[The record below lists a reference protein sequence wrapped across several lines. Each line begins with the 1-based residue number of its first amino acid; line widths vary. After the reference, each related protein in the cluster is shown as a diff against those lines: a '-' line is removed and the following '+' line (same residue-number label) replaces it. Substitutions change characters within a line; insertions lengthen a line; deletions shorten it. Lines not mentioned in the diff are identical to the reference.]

1 MRKLP
6 IALLSVALIVS
17 GVSFTSQ
24 SATASS
30 SGSSIAQSQV
40 RPQPVAAPSPS
51 ATPVAKPKF
60 TLSTRKVVLGTST
73 STVVSSVR
81 STGGQIKSFSVSP
94 KLPKGLRLNTATGE
108 ISGKP
113 SLWQKAKAYKVIGKN
128 ASGAASQSISIQII
142 RIPILK
148 AADLGLG
155 VNLRMKAFGLK
166 NSGGAVVSYSI
177 TPELPVGLTLN
188 TKTGKISGKPSA
200 LQPKRSYRLSATNI
214 SGTSKKK
221 LTIEVVTKP
230 IVTLSKTSYLV
241 SPNAPFTS
249 YTIKN
254 TGGRVFKYLITPAAP
269 AGMTFSA
276 KTGKLTGTPTTPQNQ
291 TRYVVTATNPAG
303 KSAKSFNLEILSPPA
318 FTVGWAGF
326 YPDMFTGTNNAVSG
340 KWFFSTG
347 GAVAN
352 LTIDPALPTG
362 LTFNSTTGE
371 ISGTP
376 TTHQAK
382 TTYTLT
388 ASNIA
393 GTLSKQFSIEIVNK
407 PLVSRSPK
415 NSAAY
420 TNNSNSEKVAVGS
433 NISGYTVSN
442 TGDRV
447 TRWTVSPELPHG
459 LSINQDTG
467 ELTGSPDELFESNQT
482 YTITAENPGGSSSF
496 NYTINVVLPP
506 IFSFSSYSEQ
516 LAVGQRLTGYTIDSI
531 GGLIDG
537 FSISPSVLP
546 WMSFD
551 SNTGLISGVANAV
564 QSLIT
569 WTITANNV
577 AGTGTKTFSLEVF
590 SAPQFSLS
598 LTNESVAN
606 GSPIA
611 GYTIKTTGGRVTT
624 YSISPALPSDLTFS
638 SATGLISGTP
648 TQDQSVTYTI
658 TGTNVAG
665 TNSHTFTLA
674 VYSVPSFAL
683 SSTSEVANRN
693 NPIVGYT
700 LIQNGGLPT
709 SYSISPSVPAGL
721 SFSTT
726 TGLLSGSPSATQ
738 TAKVYTITAINVAGR
753 SSATF
758 TLEVGD
764 PPIISLSAQSFS
776 ALQNETASLY
786 TINSTGGTVTNYE
799 LTPSSLPAGLTFSSS
814 TGLITGSPSI
824 LMTPTSY
831 TLKATNPGG
840 TMSKTFTLEV
850 RISCSGGGP
859 CYVGDTGPGGGK
871 IVYVDMAGFLCGV
884 DMLST
889 CHYLEAAPKNWA
901 GGSADPKNV
910 LYGSGQSIAGK
921 DELTTNDAGYIIGR
935 GEYNTSVLMKA
946 VGSFASNPC
955 AVNNAASYVSNYK
968 GTVLNDW
975 YLPNPGEMTKVVQAG
990 LTGDWALISPD
1001 RYWTSSQYWGIPPG
1015 DAYYEP
1021 TVGTGGMSSRNIQS
1035 IASMPVRPVR
1045 TF

>member
-6 IALLSVALIVS
+6 IALLTVALIVS
-17 GVSFTSQ
+17 GLSFTSQ

-30 SGSSIAQSQV
+30 GFSSKIQTQI

-51 ATPVAKPKF
+51 ATTVAKPKF
-60 TLSTRKVVLGTST
+60 TLSTRKAVLGTAA

-94 KLPKGLRLNTATGE
+94 KLPKGLALNTATGE

-200 LQPKRSYRLSATNI
+200 LQTKRSYRLSATNI
-214 SGTSKKK
+214 SGTSTKK

-230 IVTLSKTSYLV
+230 IVTLSKTNYLV
-241 SPNAPFTS
+241 SPNTPFTS

-254 TGGRVFKYLITPAAP
+254 TGGRVFKYSISPAAP

-291 TRYVVTATNPAG
+291 TRYVVTATNPGG
-303 KSAKSFNLEILSPPA
+303 KSTKSFNLEILSPPA

-326 YPDMFTGTNNAVSG
+326 YPDMFTGTNKAVSG

-352 LTIDPALPTG
+352 LSIDPALPTG
-362 LTFNSTTGE
+362 LTFNTTTGE

-382 TTYTLT
+382 ANYTLT

-393 GTLSKQFSIEIVNK
+393 GTVSKQFSIEIVNK
-407 PLVSRSPK
+407 PAVSRTPK
-415 NSAAY
+415 NAAAY

-459 LSINQDTG
+459 LSINPDTG

-506 IFSFSSYSEQ
+506 IFSFTSYSEQ
-516 LAVGQRLTGYTIDSI
+516 VAVGQRLTGYTIDSI
-531 GGLIDG
+531 GGLIDS
-537 FSISPSVLP
+537 FSISPNVLP

-564 QSLIT
+564 QSLVT
-569 WTITANNV
+569 WTITATNV
-577 AGTGTKTFSLEVF
+577 AGTGFKAFSLEVF
-590 SAPQFSLS
+590 SAPQFTLS
-598 LTNESVAN
+598 SNSESVIN
-606 GSPIA
+606 GNAIG
-611 GYTIKTTGGRVTT
+611 GYTINSTGGRVTS
-624 YSISPALPSDLTFS
+624 YSISPTLPNGLVFD
-638 SATGLISGTP
+638 AARGLISGNT

-665 TNSHTFTLA
+665 SLSRTFTLS
-674 VYSVPSFAL
+674 VYSVPSLAL
-683 SSTSEVANRN
+683 SSTSEIANRN
-693 NPIVGYT
+693 NPIVGYA

-721 SFSTT
+721 SFSTS
-726 TGLLSGSPSATQ
+726 TGLLSGSP
-738 TAKVYTITAINVAGR
+738 TAIQAPKVYTITAINIAGR

-764 PPIISLSAQSFS
+764 PPIITLSGQSFS

-786 TINSTGGTVTNYE
+786 TINSTGGTVTSYE
-799 LTPSSLPAGLTFSSS
+799 LTPSSLPAGLSFSSS
-814 TGLITGSPSI
+814 TGLITGTPSE
-824 LMTPTSY
+824 LMSSTTY

-840 TMSKTFTLEV
+840 NVSKTFTLEV
-850 RISCSGGGP
+850 RISCSTGGP

-901 GGSADPKNV
+901 GGSADARNV
-910 LYGSGQSIAGK
+910 LYGSGQSTAGK
-921 DELTTNDAGYIIGR
+921 DELTTNDAGYVIGR
-935 GEYNTSVLMKA
+935 GEYNTSVLLKA
-946 VGSFASNPC
+946 VGTFVSNPC

-968 GTVLNDW
+968 GTTLSDW

-990 LTGDWALISPD
+990 LTGDWALTNPD

-1021 TVGTGGMSSRNIQS
+1021 AVGSGYSSRNIQS
-1035 IASMPVRPVR
+1035 VTALSVRPVR